1 MGHGK
6 VLAQSLVPF
15 VRQHKELLVR
25 VGIMQ
30 QLHTLFLKGF
40 ADGHSL
46 AVGLG
51 SQGKVQAV
59 AGAVL
64 AVQQGQEL
72 LTQQAALGQHAAVLL
87 DGIAEILFQRVIGDD
102 HGLAKQCA
110 ALGAAQVEHI
120 AQGGVVLQG
129 QVVGFA
135 HQAVGHAGAVHKQ
148 VQPQLIAGGRDVGQ
162 LGLGVERA
170 HLGGV
175 GDVDHTGLHLML
187 VAGVGA
193 VFFHRV
199 ADLPCRDLA
208 VFIGQGQALVAGGFY
223 CAGLVY
229 MDMAAVGAQHTLPGL
244 EGRIDDRQVG
254 LGRTY
259 KKVHGGI
266 RGVAQGADL
275 VRSGGAIA
283 VLAIAGGLV
292 KVGLLHQFQHRGG
305 SAFAVITFKT
315 KHKSSPFLTFSLFFI
330 ITPEC
335 TSCNPAKLQV

>member
-1 MGHGK
+1 
-6 VLAQSLVPF
+6 
-15 VRQHKELLVR
+15 
-25 VGIMQ
+25 
-30 QLHTLFLKGF
+30 
-40 ADGHSL
+40 
-46 AVGLG
+46 
-51 SQGKVQAV
+51 
-59 AGAVL
+59 
-64 AVQQGQEL
+64 
-72 LTQQAALGQHAAVLL
+72 
-87 DGIAEILFQRVIGDD
+87 
-102 HGLAKQCA
+102 
-110 ALGAAQVEHI
+110 
-120 AQGGVVLQG
+120 
-129 QVVGFA
+129 
-135 HQAVGHAGAVHKQ
+135 
-148 VQPQLIAGGRDVGQ
+148 
-162 LGLGVERA
+162 
-170 HLGGV
+170 
-175 GDVDHTGLHLML
+175 ML

-208 VFIGQGQALVAGGFY
+208 VFIGQSQALVAGGFY

-330 ITPEC
+330 ITPGC
-335 TSCNPAKLQV
+335 TPCNPAKLQV